1 MRRRRSVS
9 KVSAQINVTSLL
21 DIAFVLLITF
31 MIVAPA
37 LQQGVELE
45 LPKVREAPGLKQDKP
60 ASLVVRHSLV
70 GMDLEL
76 NGQVI
81 SLDNLTPYLQTEAAK
96 FEKYSLTISG
106 DRRVQWEQMAQVI
119 TAIRNGG
126 VDNIGI
132 LTLPM
137 TEVAG
142 KGS

>member
-9 KVSAQINVTSLL
+9 KVTAQMNVTSLL
-21 DIAFVLLITF
+21 DITFVLLITF

-37 LQQGVELE
+37 LRHGVELD

-60 ASLVVRHSLV
+60 AALVVRHSLV

-76 NGQVI
+76 DGQVV
-81 SLDNLTPYLQTEAAK
+81 SLDNLTPHLRAEAAK

-119 TAIRNGG
+119 TAIRNAG

-142 KGS
+142 RGS